1 MTSVATRHPT
11 RSARFGGWLDGLI
24 GMTIFSASL
33 PATRVAVLGFD
44 PLFVTVARAAIAG
57 ALAMGLLRLTRASW
71 PRRTDLA
78 GVLVVAGG
86 VVVGFPLFT
95 ALALRHVTS
104 AHAIVFLGLLPLST
118 ALFAVFR
125 AHERPPVAFWAFA
138 LAGAALVGGYAIA
151 AGGTDLAGDALM
163 VAAIIVCG
171 LGYAEGGR
179 LSRHLGGLAVIC
191 WALVLSLPL
200 SAPLALLLSPRSLA
214 GVGWPAVAGLAY
226 VSVFSMLVGFV
237 FWYRG
242 LALGGVA
249 AVGQLQLV
257 QPFLALILAATLL
270 GEMVSPAMLLVL
282 AGVVVCVGGTR
293 RFATVPKSVTVLEIE
308 EVLP

>member
-1 MTSVATRHPT
+1 MTSPSTPYGNRP
-11 RSARFGGWLDGLI
+11 ARFGGWLDGLI

-33 PATRVAVLGFD
+33 PATRVAVVGFD

-57 ALAMGLLRLTRASW
+57 VLALGLLWLTRSPR
-71 PRRTDLA
+71 PRRSDLA
-78 GVLVVAGG
+78 ALLVVAGG

-95 ALALRHVTS
+95 ALALRHVSS

-118 ALFAVFR
+118 ALFAMLR
-125 AHERPPVAFWAFA
+125 AHERLSPAFLGFA
-138 LAGAALVGGYAIA
+138 RAGAALVGGYAVV
-151 AGGTDLAGDALM
+151 AGGTALAGDALM
-163 VAAIIVCG
+163 VAAIVVCG

-191 WALVLSLPL
+191 WALVLSLAL
-200 SAPLALLLSPRSLA
+200 SAPLAFWLAPHSLA

-242 LALGGVA
+242 LAHGGVA

-257 QPFLALILAATLL
+257 QPFLALILAATLF
-270 GEMVSPAMLLVL
+270 GEAVSPAMLLVL
-282 AGVVVCVGGTR
+282 AGVVICVAGAR
-293 RFATVPKSVTVLEIE
+293 RFAAAPTSVTVLEIE